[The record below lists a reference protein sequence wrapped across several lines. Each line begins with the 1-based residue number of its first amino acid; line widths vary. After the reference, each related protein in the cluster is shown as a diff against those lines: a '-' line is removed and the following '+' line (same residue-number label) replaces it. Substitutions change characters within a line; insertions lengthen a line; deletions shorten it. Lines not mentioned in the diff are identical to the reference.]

1 MRLLKLTLLL
11 VLCACT
17 HSVYAQR
24 HYVGISALEVNYGLN
39 IFGRNNTN
47 LNLSVSKYR
56 SRTTYWKIGLNY
68 FEKSYNYSY
77 ESNTTEVPTIVSFS
91 STAKDYYIDAA
102 YFKTVATNLSSLY
115 FSLGLGLFT
124 GVEAYKKQ
132 DDKYDFLLGLK
143 IEPELEYF
151 VSPRVANLLGETKEA
166 QESFSHQE
174 SGTGSMTESLQKEK
188 VVKAREVAGQSVG
201 HFIGKVAGG
210 KPPYFNTQFNMC
222 KFIDKDIPAFSKPV
236 NLGDGK
242 EELEYDIME
251 EIVSQH
257 YLSIISKVNAI
268 LEDVKNKTETDNKN
282 KEKNMPKDHN
292 HKAWKE

>member
-1 MRLLKLTLLL
+1 M
-11 VLCACT
+11 
-17 HSVYAQR
+17 
-24 HYVGISALEVNYGLN
+24 N

-124 GVEAYKKQ
+124 GVEAYKRQ
-132 DDKYDFLLGLK
+132 DNKYDFLLGLK

-151 VSPRVANLLGETKEA
+151 VSPRVAILGRVK
-166 QESFSHQE
+166 QYWSPFSYA
-174 SGTGSMTESLQKEK
+174 SKW
-188 VVKAREVAGQSVG
+188 
-201 HFIGKVAGG
+201 
-210 KPPYFNTQFNMC
+210 NT
-222 KFIDKDIPAFSKPV
+222 V
-236 NLGDGK
+236 WNLGVT
-242 EELEYDIME
+242 
-251 EIVSQH
+251 VSYTH
-257 YLSIISKVNAI
+257 LTLPTTPYV
-268 LEDVKNKTETDNKN
+268 
-282 KEKNMPKDHN
+282 
-292 HKAWKE
+292 

>member
-56 SRTTYWKIGLNY
+56 SRT
-68 FEKSYNYSY
+68 
-77 ESNTTEVPTIVSFS
+77 TIVSFS

-151 VSPRVANLLGETKEA
+151 VSPRVAILGRVK
-166 QESFSHQE
+166 QYWSPFSYA
-174 SGTGSMTESLQKEK
+174 SKW
-188 VVKAREVAGQSVG
+188 
-201 HFIGKVAGG
+201 
-210 KPPYFNTQFNMC
+210 NT
-222 KFIDKDIPAFSKPV
+222 V
-236 NLGDGK
+236 WNLG
-242 EELEYDIME
+242 
-251 EIVSQH
+251 V
-257 YLSIISKVNAI
+257 KVLI
-268 LEDVKNKTETDNKN
+268 Y
-282 KEKNMPKDHN
+282 
-292 HKAWKE
+292 

>member
-17 HSVYAQR
+17 HSIYAQR
-24 HYVGISALEVNYGLN
+24 HYAGISALEVNYGLN

-56 SRTTYWKIGLNY
+56 NRTTYWKIGLNY
-68 FEKSYNYSY
+68 FEKSYDYSY
-77 ESNTTEVPTIVSFS
+77 ESNSREVPTIVSFN

-151 VSPRVANLLGETKEA
+151 VSSRVAILGRVK
-166 QESFSHQE
+166 QYWSPFSYA
-174 SGTGSMTESLQKEK
+174 SKRNTVWDLGVK
-188 VVKAREVAGQSVG
+188 VL
-201 HFIGKVAGG
+201 I
-210 KPPYFNTQFNMC
+210 Y
-222 KFIDKDIPAFSKPV
+222 
-236 NLGDGK
+236 
-242 EELEYDIME
+242 
-251 EIVSQH
+251 
-257 YLSIISKVNAI
+257 
-268 LEDVKNKTETDNKN
+268 
-282 KEKNMPKDHN
+282 
-292 HKAWKE
+292 

>member
-56 SRTTYWKIGLNY
+56 SRTTYCKIGLNY

-151 VSPRVANLLGETKEA
+151 VSPRVAILGRVK
-166 QESFSHQE
+166 QYWSPFSYA
-174 SGTGSMTESLQKEK
+174 SKW
-188 VVKAREVAGQSVG
+188 
-201 HFIGKVAGG
+201 
-210 KPPYFNTQFNMC
+210 NT
-222 KFIDKDIPAFSKPV
+222 V
-236 NLGDGK
+236 WNLG
-242 EELEYDIME
+242 
-251 EIVSQH
+251 V
-257 YLSIISKVNAI
+257 KVLI
-268 LEDVKNKTETDNKN
+268 Y
-282 KEKNMPKDHN
+282 
-292 HKAWKE
+292 

>member
-115 FSLGLGLFT
+115 FSKGSRKSFGRNERST
-124 GVEAYKKQ
+124 GVVLTSRIRYWKHDRISAK
-132 DDKYDFLLGLK
+132 
-143 IEPELEYF
+143 
-151 VSPRVANLLGETKEA
+151 R
-166 QESFSHQE
+166 ESSK
-174 SGTGSMTESLQKEK
+174 GS
-188 VVKAREVAGQSVG
+188 
-201 HFIGKVAGG
+201 
-210 KPPYFNTQFNMC
+210 
-222 KFIDKDIPAFSKPV
+222 
-236 NLGDGK
+236 
-242 EELEYDIME
+242 
-251 EIVSQH
+251 
-257 YLSIISKVNAI
+257 
-268 LEDVKNKTETDNKN
+268 
-282 KEKNMPKDHN
+282 
-292 HKAWKE
+292 

>member
-68 FEKSYNYSY
+68 FPVSCS
-77 ESNTTEVPTIVSFS
+77 IVSFS

-124 GVEAYKKQ
+124 GVEAYKRQ
-132 DDKYDFLLGLK
+132 DNKYDFLLGLK

-151 VSPRVANLLGETKEA
+151 VSPRVAILGRVK
-166 QESFSHQE
+166 QYWSPFSYA
-174 SGTGSMTESLQKEK
+174 SKW
-188 VVKAREVAGQSVG
+188 
-201 HFIGKVAGG
+201 
-210 KPPYFNTQFNMC
+210 NT
-222 KFIDKDIPAFSKPV
+222 V
-236 NLGDGK
+236 WNLG
-242 EELEYDIME
+242 
-251 EIVSQH
+251 V
-257 YLSIISKVNAI
+257 KVLI
-268 LEDVKNKTETDNKN
+268 Y
-282 KEKNMPKDHN
+282 
-292 HKAWKE
+292 